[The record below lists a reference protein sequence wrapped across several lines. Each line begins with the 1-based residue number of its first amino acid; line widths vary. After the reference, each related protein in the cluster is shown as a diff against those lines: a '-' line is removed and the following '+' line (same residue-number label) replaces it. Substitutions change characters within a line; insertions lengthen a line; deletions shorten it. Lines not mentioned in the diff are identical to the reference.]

1 MPKRTGKIADKTI
14 LELYR
19 KGFTDREIA
28 ERLGMSP
35 SAVNYRRGKLGL
47 PSHVPQDGTTDE
59 LIRALNADG
68 MTDRDIA
75 ARLGISQSSVNYRR
89 ARQGLASNFIRSV
102 VSDDDFLDLYHQGF
116 TDKEAAAALGVTPAA
131 INYRRD
137 RLGLASN
144 SKPVDTD
151 EIATLAY
158 AGHTPE
164 AIADI
169 LRISRAAAWRACE
182 LLMPH
187 VRRGTDIGQGTG

>member
-1 MPKRTGKIADKTI
+1 MRTGKIADKTI

-89 ARQGLASNFIRSV
+89 ARQGLVSNFIRSV

-131 INYRRD
+131 I
-137 RLGLASN
+137 
-144 SKPVDTD
+144 
-151 EIATLAY
+151 
-158 AGHTPE
+158 GHTPE

-169 LRISRAAAWRACE
+169 LRISRAAAWQVCDV
-182 LLMPH
+182 LIPH
-187 VRRGTDIGQGTG
+187 VRRDTDIGQGTG